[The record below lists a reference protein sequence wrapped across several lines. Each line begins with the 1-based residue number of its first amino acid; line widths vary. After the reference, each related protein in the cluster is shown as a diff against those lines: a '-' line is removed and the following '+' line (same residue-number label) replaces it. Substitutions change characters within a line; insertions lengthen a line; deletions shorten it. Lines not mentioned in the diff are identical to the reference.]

1 MRPVIRPSA
10 PVSAALLAVS
20 LAGGCATSP
29 YLGDAGPSQ
38 NYAEGSPLGLELSG
52 RDRASL
58 QSAFLAAMDG
68 GEGERF
74 DWQGG
79 AGFGWVKAGAR
90 RIGGLK
96 PDPQDRPAYP
106 AGLELDQPLETELG
120 LFALTRNANV
130 RQGPSTDHKVLRM
143 LTAGDAIVGVGK
155 TVGAPWV
162 LSEHDGAVVG
172 YIHDSLMIKA
182 PGTELELAGGPTRRP
197 LACRDFEQ
205 RISVGGRSDRWEG
218 VACLENGRWTLQAPP
233 ENAPVRLF

>member
-1 MRPVIRPSA
+1 MRPDVSRLA
-10 PVSAALLAVS
+10 PALAIAS
-20 LAGGCATSP
+20 LAAGCATSP
-29 YLGDAGPSQ
+29 YLGDAGPSR
-38 NYAEGSPLGLELSG
+38 NYAEGSPLGLELPA
-52 RDRASL
+52 RDQASL
-58 QSAFLAAMDG
+58 QSAFLAAMDSG
-68 GEGERF
+68 GAGERY

-96 PDPQDRPAYP
+96 PDPQDRPTYP
-106 AGLELDQPLETELG
+106 AGLVIDQPLETELG

-130 RQGPSTDHKVLRM
+130 REGPSTDHTVLRQ

-155 TVGAPWV
+155 VVGAPWV

-182 PGTELELAGGPTRRP
+182 PGPELELAGGPTRRP

-205 RISVGGRSDRWEG
+205 RISVGGRSARWEG

-233 ENAPVRLF
+233 ENAPVKLF